1 MAGTSGLVSR
11 ADLVNHEWSRETSR
25 KDSLEKRGITVI
37 TTSGVL
43 VTLIFAFTSAVAKGH
58 NLGNFTL
65 GEKIAI
71 AVALLFFVISAVF
84 GIATN
89 TPRNFA
95 GLDYRAL
102 KEVPADTTP
111 QTPITES
118 MLRDL
123 VDALATSR
131 ARNDTKAAA
140 LSLSIVFQTVAIFVV
155 AVTVMI
161 VII

>member
-1 MAGTSGLVSR
+1 
-11 ADLVNHEWSRETSR
+11 
-25 KDSLEKRGITVI
+25 
-37 TTSGVL
+37 
-43 VTLIFAFTSAVAKGH
+43 VTLIFAFTGAVAKGH

-65 GEKIAI
+65 AEKVAIAI
-71 AVALLFFVISAVF
+71 ALLFFVISAAF

-89 TPRNFA
+89 TPRNYA
-95 GLDYRAL
+95 GVRYDAL
-102 KEVPADTTP
+102 KSMTAE
-111 QTPITES
+111 TPITDTMWS
-118 MLRDL
+118 DL

-140 LSLSIVFQTVAIFVV
+140 LSLSIVFQTIAIFVV